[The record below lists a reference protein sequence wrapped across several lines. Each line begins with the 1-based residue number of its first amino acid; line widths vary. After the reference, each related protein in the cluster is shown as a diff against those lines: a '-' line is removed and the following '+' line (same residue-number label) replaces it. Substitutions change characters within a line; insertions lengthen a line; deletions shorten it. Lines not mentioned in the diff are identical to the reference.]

1 MRCIQA
7 KVFRQDRGVR
17 VDFDHIKISHSSSEV
32 ILFIK
37 YRDQFPPDRTQA
49 FQNDTVGQVIGLK
62 TSCQFHHLLQAG
74 FFFQL
79 VDSRSPDGPSCQPPQ
94 PASSCHRTSF
104 HASTYEL
111 CQRPSHLVRNFFKKL
126 NGTTRFIERV
136 ASDQFLNFLDAFS

>member
-49 FQNDTVGQVIGLK
+49 FQNDAVGRVIGLK

-74 FFFQL
+74 FLFQL
-79 VDSRSPDGPSCQPPQ
+79 VDSRSPDGSVDGDCGFDQGDEEGVSAFEVGFPRRNSLEQVIIEIDPGQQFPV
-94 PASSCHRTSF
+94 SS
-104 HASTYEL
+104 
-111 CQRPSHLVRNFFKKL
+111 P
-126 NGTTRFIERV
+126 
-136 ASDQFLNFLDAFS
+136 LDLA

>member
-49 FQNDTVGQVIGLK
+49 FQNDAVGQVIGLK

-79 VDSRSPDGPSCQPPQ
+79 VDSRAARRPLMSTSAAGKFVPPDVLPRIYVGVMP
-94 PASSCHRTSF
+94 TSF
-104 HASTYEL
+104 PSSQEFLQEAQWNHPLHREG
-111 CQRPSHLVRNFFKKL
+111 CQ
-126 NGTTRFIERV
+126 
-136 ASDQFLNFLDAFS
+136 

>member
-1 MRCIQA
+1 MCIQA

-49 FQNDTVGQVIGLK
+49 FQNDKVGQVIGLK
-62 TSCQFHHLLQAG
+62 TSCQFHYLLQAG

-79 VDSRSPDGPSCQPPQ
+79 VDSRSPDDPSSQPPQ
-94 PASSCHRTSF
+94 PASSFHRTSF
-104 HASTYEL
+104 QASSPEL
-111 CQRPSHLVRNFFKKL
+111 CQRPTHLVRNFFKKL
-126 NGTTRFIERV
+126 NGTTRFIDRV
-136 ASDQFLNFLDAFS
+136 ASDQFLNFLDAFC

>member
-37 YRDQFPPDRTQA
+37 YQDQFPPDRTQA

-62 TSCQFHHLLQAG
+62 TSCQCHHLLQAG
-74 FFFQL
+74 FFFQI
-79 VDSRSPDGPSCQPPQ
+79 VDSRTIDGPSCQAPQ
-94 PASSCHRTSF
+94 TASLCHRTSF

>member
-17 VDFDHIKISHSSSEV
+17 VDFDHIKISHSSCEV

-37 YRDQFPPDRTQA
+37 YQYQFPPDRTQA
-49 FQNDTVGQVIGLK
+49 FQNDAVGQVIGLK

-74 FFFQL
+74 FLFQL
-79 VDSRSPDGPSCQPPQ
+79 VDSWPPDGPSCQPPQ

-104 HASTYEL
+104 HVSTNEL

-136 ASDQFLNFLDAFS
+136 ASDQFLNFLVAFS

>member
-37 YRDQFPPDRTQA
+37 YRDQFPPNRTQP
-49 FQNDTVGQVIGLK
+49 FQNDAVGQVIGLK

-94 PASSCHRTSF
+94 PASSCHRTAF

-136 ASDQFLNFLDAFS
+136 ASDQFLNFLDPFS